1 MLNFYSFRFQ
11 AEVMIDAKV
20 VRKGRNVTVVGVDF
34 RLKKSQQLIYQT
46 RATFYNMP
54 ISKL

>member
-1 MLNFYSFRFQ
+1 MLDFYLFRFQ
-11 AEVMIDAKV
+11 AEVMIEAKV

-34 RLKKSQQLIYQT
+34 TLKKTQQLIYQT